1 MRGSKQYVC
10 VCVCVCVCVQYEVVS
25 LAAISN
31 HEEGE

>member
-1 MRGSKQYVC
+1 MRGSKQY